1 MALHQFIEKP
11 LKTLLINNMN
21 KAFSHLRVSSEY
33 SITQGLLTINQ
44 LVECAKKYSVP
55 SLALTD
61 KSNMFAMVK
70 FFSKCEAEGIKPISG
85 SSLKVIFDED
95 DTSHELLFLAK
106 NNNGHKNLMKV
117 ISMAHNNFTY
127 QNPIINFKDL
137 QEFKNDVIAI
147 SGGKDSHL
155 FELIKRKKNNEAN
168 NRIDKFLK
176 FFKDNFFIEV
186 QKTNRSDEHE
196 YFSNILPLACSKGV
210 PLIATND
217 VLFSRP
223 DDYETHETKVC
234 INTGRT
240 LNDPNREKIFS
251 NEQYFKSPKEMQD
264 LFNGFD
270 ELIDNTNEI
279 AKKCNVSL
287 HAKEYFLPEYPVPKE
302 HNFDSYISELSHEKL
317 NQLIIDF
324 DIKKKEIYKQRLDYE
339 LNQIKKMGF
348 SSYFLIV
355 YDFIQ
360 WSKDND
366 VPVGPGRGS
375 GAGSLVAYSLG
386 ITTLDPIDHGLL
398 FERFLNPER
407 ISMPDFD
414 IDFCMEKRD
423 SVIEYVSKKYGA
435 EAVSQIATFGTMA
448 ARAVVRDVARAM
460 GKPYALGDRI
470 SKMIPFAP
478 GMTLDRAKEEQPV
491 FAQAT
496 KNDPEVREVVDLAYK
511 LEGIARNVGKHA
523 GGVVIAPG
531 SLSDF
536 CPIYNDR
543 QSSSIM
549 TQYDKDDVEKIG
561 LVKFD
566 FLGLRT
572 LTVIDK
578 ALKSINRS
586 LKKGEKKLNL
596 DNIPLNDPKVF
607 ELLSSGKT
615 MAVFQ
620 LESTGMRDL
629 IKKLKPTKFEEITA
643 LLALYRPGPLN
654 SGMHTTFVD
663 RKHGRSQVTYPHE
676 LLEPV
681 LSETYGVIV
690 YQEQVME
697 AARVL
702 AGYSMGQADI
712 LRRVM
717 GKKKVEE
724 MEEQREIFIKGCDKK
739 SIPAKTAEKIFEL
752 IEQFAEYGF
761 NKSHSAAYAVISYQT
776 AFLKTYYPEHFM
788 AAVLSTELGNTDK
801 IYSLIKECERMNIN
815 VLKPNILS
823 SNKMFLVND
832 AGDIEY
838 GLGAVKGVADSFI
851 KHVCEIR
858 KSKSFND
865 LWDFSKKVDIK
876 LGGKKSLEALSQSGA
891 FDSIAPSRSIAI
903 SCIEDMLKDGSK
915 NMSKQA
921 GMSGDLFSSLND
933 SFDPYEKYK
942 NIQDMNLSELLSL
955 EKKSLGYY
963 LSGHPV
969 NAIETK
975 VNSLRSIKIN
985 KLNYDTKKA
994 SLVVLINSVRQI
1006 KDKKGKPLTFINFDD
1021 GSGVMDGIVPSEVL
1035 EDCHEILKDGKIL
1048 VVKGA
1053 VEIDDYRSKEIGDA
1067 MFRMR
1072 VKEVKS
1078 LDEELL
1084 RKIQEV
1090 TLNLEKSDLFSLE
1103 ELSDKLEKLNKE
1115 LWKSS
1120 GCILNVKVITNDS
1133 EAIID
1138 LGDKFKFEPTLSNLS
1153 LLDEAFGKNALE
1165 I

>member
-1 MALHQFIEKP
+1 MKNI
-11 LKTLLINNMN
+11 
-21 KAFSHLRVSSEY
+21 FSHLRISSEF
-33 SITQGLLTINQ
+33 SISQGLLTINQ
-44 LVECAKKYSVP
+44 IVDCAQKNNIPSV
-55 SLALTD
+55 ALTD

-70 FFSKCEAEGIKPISG
+70 FFNKCEAAGIKPISG
-85 SSLKVIFDED
+85 SSIRVIFDGD
-95 DTSHELLFLAK
+95 DSSHDLLCLAK
-106 NNNGHKNLMKV
+106 NNDGHRNLMQV
-117 ISMAHNNFTY
+117 ISSAHNNYNY
-127 QNPIINFKDL
+127 QSPIINFDDLKTFKD
-137 QEFKNDVIAI
+137 DIVVI
-147 SGGKDSHL
+147 SGGKDSHIY
-155 FELIKRKKNNEAN
+155 ELSKQNKLEEIENK
-168 NRIDKFLK
+168 IDDFLMV
-176 FFKDNFFIEV
+176 FKDDFFIEV
-186 QKTNRSDEHE
+186 QKTNRPDEID
-196 YFSNILPLACSKGV
+196 YFSNILPLSSKKGV

-217 VLFSRP
+217 VLFAKK
-223 DDYETHETKVC
+223 DDYEIHETKVC
-234 INTGRT
+234 INTGKT
-240 LNDPNREKIFS
+240 LNDPNREKPFS
-251 NEQYFKSPKEMQD
+251 NEQYFKSSDEMQK

-270 ELIDNTNEI
+270 ELIDNTNEV

-287 HAKEYFLPEYPVPKE
+287 HTKGYFLPEYPVPKE
-302 HNFDSYISELSHEKL
+302 HDFDSFLVDLSTKRLSSLIDKFEKAKQTTYL
-317 NQLIIDF
+317 
-324 DIKKKEIYKQRLDYE
+324 QRLEYE

-423 SVIEYVSKKYGA
+423 SVIDYVSKKYGA
-435 EAVSQIATFGTMA
+435 DAVSQIATFGTMA

-491 FAQAT
+491 FAQAA
-496 KNDPEVREVVDLAYK
+496 KNDAEVREVVDLAYK

-543 QSSSIM
+543 QSSSVM

-578 ALKSINRS
+578 ALKSININ
-586 LKKGEKKLNL
+586 LKNKLDL
-596 DNIPLNDPKVF
+596 DNIPMDDQKVF
-607 ELLSSGKT
+607 DLLSSGKT

-663 RKHGRSQVTYPHE
+663 RKHGKSPVTYPHE

-697 AARVL
+697 SARVL
-702 AGYSMGQADI
+702 AGYSMGEADI

-717 GKKKVEE
+717 GKKKIEE
-724 MEEQREIFIKGCDKK
+724 MEEQREIFVKGCEKN
-739 SIPAKTAEKIFEL
+739 SIPEKKANKIFEL

-801 IYSLIKECERMNIN
+801 IHALIQECKRMGIK
-815 VLKPNILS
+815 VLKPNILT
-823 SNKMFLVND
+823 SNKMFLVNNNS
-832 AGDIEY
+832 DIEY
-838 GLGAVKGVADSFI
+838 GLGAIKGVADAFI
-851 KHVCEIR
+851 QHVCQVR
-858 KSKSFND
+858 KSNKFND

-891 FDSIAPSRSIAI
+891 FDSIAPSRSVAV
-903 SCIEDMLKDGSK
+903 SCIEDMLKDGS
-915 NMSKQA
+915 NNSSKQTA
-921 GMSGDLFSSLND
+921 MSGDLFSSLNE

-942 NIQDMNLSELLSL
+942 NITDIGLSELLSL

-969 NAIETK
+969 NAIEK
-975 VNSLRSIKIN
+975 KIN
-985 KLNYDTKKA
+985 KLRSKTISKLDHDTKKA
-994 SLVVLINSVRQI
+994 SIVCLVNSVRQI

-1021 GSGVMDGIVPSEVL
+1021 GTGVMDGVVPSEVL
-1035 EDCHEILKDGKIL
+1035 DNCHTILKEGQIL
-1048 VVKGA
+1048 IVKGV
-1053 VEIDDYRSKEIGDA
+1053 VEIDDYRSKELGDA

-1072 VKEVKS
+1072 VKEVHSLDAELSKKVKDVVINLEESELIS
-1078 LDEELL
+1078 LDE
-1084 RKIQEV
+1084 
-1090 TLNLEKSDLFSLE
+1090 F
-1103 ELSDKLEKLNKE
+1103 SDKLEKVKRE
-1115 LWKSS
+1115 FWTTS
-1120 GCILNVKVITNDS
+1120 GCNLFVKVITKDS

-1138 LGDKFKFEPTLSNLS
+1138 IGEKFRFEPTIENLNF
-1153 LLDEAFGKNALE
+1153 LDDIFGKNALE

>member
-1 MALHQFIEKP
+1 MKNI
-11 LKTLLINNMN
+11 
-21 KAFSHLRVSSEY
+21 FSHLRISSEF
-33 SITQGLLTINQ
+33 SISQGLLTINQ
-44 LVECAKKYSVP
+44 IVDCAQKNNIPSV
-55 SLALTD
+55 ALTD

-70 FFSKCEAEGIKPISG
+70 FFNKCEAAGIKPISG
-85 SSLKVIFDED
+85 SSIRVIFDGD
-95 DTSHELLFLAK
+95 DSSHDLLCLAK
-106 NNNGHKNLMKV
+106 NNDGHRNLMQA
-117 ISMAHNNFTY
+117 ISSAHNNYNY
-127 QNPIINFKDL
+127 QSPIINFDDLKNFKD
-137 QEFKNDVIAI
+137 DIVVI
-147 SGGKDSHL
+147 SGGKDSHIY
-155 FELIKRKKNNEAN
+155 ELSKQNKLVEIE
-168 NRIDKFLK
+168 NRIDDFLMV
-176 FFKDNFFIEV
+176 FKDDFFIEV
-186 QKTNRSDEHE
+186 QKTNRPDELD
-196 YFSNILPLACSKGV
+196 YFSNILPLSSKKGI

-217 VLFSRP
+217 VLFAKK
-223 DDYETHETKVC
+223 DDYEIHETKVC
-234 INTGRT
+234 INTGKT
-240 LNDPNREKIFS
+240 LNDPNREKPFS
-251 NEQYFKSPKEMQD
+251 DEQYFKSSDEMQK

-270 ELIDNTNEI
+270 ELIDNTNEV

-287 HAKEYFLPEYPVPKE
+287 HTKGYFLPEYPVPEE
-302 HNFDSYISELSHEKL
+302 HDFDSFLVDLSTKRLSRLIDKFEKSKQKNYL
-317 NQLIIDF
+317 
-324 DIKKKEIYKQRLDYE
+324 QRLEYE

-355 YDFIQ
+355 FDFIQ

-423 SVIEYVSKKYGA
+423 SVIDYVSKKYGA
-435 EAVSQIATFGTMA
+435 DAVSQIATFGTMA

-491 FAQAT
+491 FAQAA

-543 QSSSIM
+543 QSSSVM

-578 ALKSINRS
+578 ALKSININ
-586 LKKGEKKLNL
+586 LKDKLDL
-596 DNIPLNDPKVF
+596 DNIPMDDQKVF
-607 ELLSSGKT
+607 DLLSSGKT

-663 RKHGRSQVTYPHE
+663 RKHGKSPVTYPHD

-697 AARVL
+697 SARVL
-702 AGYSMGQADI
+702 AGYSMGEADI

-717 GKKKVEE
+717 GKKKIEE
-724 MEEQREIFIKGCDKK
+724 MEEQREIFVKGCKK
-739 SIPAKTAEKIFEL
+739 NSIPEKKANKIFEL

-776 AFLKTYYPEHFM
+776 AYLKTYYPEHFM

-801 IYSLIKECERMNIN
+801 IHALIQECKRMGIK
-815 VLKPNILS
+815 VLKPNILT
-823 SNKMFLVND
+823 SNKMFLVNNNS
-832 AGDIEY
+832 DIEY
-838 GLGAVKGVADSFI
+838 GLGAVKGVADAFI
-851 KHVCEIR
+851 QHVCQVR
-858 KSKSFND
+858 KTNKFND

-891 FDSIAPSRSIAI
+891 FDSIAPSRSIAV
-903 SCIEDMLKDGSK
+903 SCIEDMLKDGS
-915 NMSKQA
+915 NNSSKQA
-921 GMSGDLFSSLND
+921 AMSGDLFSSLNE

-942 NIQDMNLSELLSL
+942 NTLDIGLSELLSL

-969 NAIETK
+969 NAIEK
-975 VNSLRSIKIN
+975 KIN
-985 KLNYDTKKA
+985 KLRSKTISKLDHDTKKA
-994 SLVVLINSVRQI
+994 SIVCLINSVRQI

-1021 GSGVMDGIVPSEVL
+1021 GTGVMDGVVPSEVL
-1035 EDCHEILKDGKIL
+1035 ENCHSILKEGQI
-1048 VVKGA
+1048 VIVKGI
-1053 VEIDDYRSKEIGDA
+1053 VEIDDYRSKELGNA

-1072 VKEVKS
+1072 VKEVHSLDSELSKKINDVVVNLEESELMS
-1078 LDEELL
+1078 LDE
-1084 RKIQEV
+1084 
-1090 TLNLEKSDLFSLE
+1090 F
-1103 ELSDKLEKLNKE
+1103 SDKLEKVKRE
-1115 LWKSS
+1115 FWTTS
-1120 GCILNVKVITNDS
+1120 GCNLFVKVITNDS

-1138 LGDKFKFEPTLSNLS
+1138 VGEKFRFEPTIENLNF
-1153 LLDEAFGKNALE
+1153 LDNIFGKNALE

>member
-1 MALHQFIEKP
+1 MKNI
-11 LKTLLINNMN
+11 
-21 KAFSHLRVSSEY
+21 FSHLRISSEF
-33 SITQGLLTINQ
+33 SISQGLLTINQ
-44 LVECAKKYSVP
+44 IVDCAQKNNIPSV
-55 SLALTD
+55 ALTD

-70 FFSKCEAEGIKPISG
+70 FFNKCEAAGIKPISG
-85 SSLKVIFDED
+85 SSIRVIFDGD
-95 DTSHELLFLAK
+95 DSSHDLLCLAK
-106 NNNGHKNLMKV
+106 NNDGHRNLMKV
-117 ISMAHNNFTY
+117 ISSAHNNYNY
-127 QNPIINFKDL
+127 QSPIINFDDLKTFKD
-137 QEFKNDVIAI
+137 NIVVI
-147 SGGKDSHL
+147 SGGKDSHIY
-155 FELIKRKKNNEAN
+155 ELSKQNKLEEIENK
-168 NRIDKFLK
+168 IDDFLMV
-176 FFKDNFFIEV
+176 FKDDFFIEV
-186 QKTNRSDEHE
+186 QKTNRPDEID
-196 YFSNILPLACSKGV
+196 YFSNILPLSSKKGV

-217 VLFSRP
+217 VLFAKK
-223 DDYETHETKVC
+223 DDYEIHETKVC
-234 INTGRT
+234 INTGKT
-240 LNDPNREKIFS
+240 LNDPNREKPFS
-251 NEQYFKSPKEMQD
+251 DEQYFKSSDEMQK

-270 ELIDNTNEI
+270 ELIDNTNEV

-287 HAKEYFLPEYPVPKE
+287 HTKGYFLPEYPVPKE
-302 HNFDSYISELSHEKL
+302 HDFDSFLVDLSTKRLSSLIDKFEKAKQKTYL
-317 NQLIIDF
+317 
-324 DIKKKEIYKQRLDYE
+324 QRLEYE

-423 SVIEYVSKKYGA
+423 SVIDYVSKKYGA
-435 EAVSQIATFGTMA
+435 DAVSQIATFGTMA

-491 FAQAT
+491 FAQAA
-496 KNDPEVREVVDLAYK
+496 KNDAEVREVVDLAYK

-543 QSSSIM
+543 QSSSVM

-578 ALKSINRS
+578 ALKSININ
-586 LKKGEKKLNL
+586 LKNKLDL
-596 DNIPLNDPKVF
+596 DNIPMDDQKVF
-607 ELLSSGKT
+607 DLLSSGKT

-663 RKHGRSQVTYPHE
+663 RKHGKSPVTYPHE

-697 AARVL
+697 SARVL
-702 AGYSMGQADI
+702 AGYSMGEADI

-717 GKKKVEE
+717 GKKKIEE
-724 MEEQREIFIKGCDKK
+724 MEEQREIFVKGCEKN
-739 SIPAKTAEKIFEL
+739 SIPEKKANKIFEL

-801 IYSLIKECERMNIN
+801 IHALIQECKRMGIK
-815 VLKPNILS
+815 VLKPNILT
-823 SNKMFLVND
+823 SNKMFLVNNNS
-832 AGDIEY
+832 DIEY
-838 GLGAVKGVADSFI
+838 GLGAIKGVADAFI
-851 KHVCEIR
+851 QHVCQVR
-858 KSKSFND
+858 KSNKFND

-876 LGGKKSLEALSQSGA
+876 LGGKKSLEALSQSGS
-891 FDSIAPSRSIAI
+891 FDSIAPSRSVAV
-903 SCIEDMLKDGSK
+903 SCIEDMLKDGS
-915 NMSKQA
+915 NNSSKQTA
-921 GMSGDLFSSLND
+921 MSGDLFSSLNE

-942 NIQDMNLSELLSL
+942 NITDIGLSELLSL

-969 NAIETK
+969 NAIEK
-975 VNSLRSIKIN
+975 KIN
-985 KLNYDTKKA
+985 KLRSKTISKLDHDTKKA
-994 SLVVLINSVRQI
+994 SIVCLVNSVRQI

-1021 GSGVMDGIVPSEVL
+1021 GTGVMDGVVPSEVL
-1035 EDCHEILKDGKIL
+1035 DNCHTILKAGQIL
-1048 VVKGA
+1048 IVKGV
-1053 VEIDDYRSKEIGDA
+1053 VEIDDYRSKELGDA

-1072 VKEVKS
+1072 VKEVHSLDSELSKKVKDVVINLEESELIS
-1078 LDEELL
+1078 LDE
-1084 RKIQEV
+1084 
-1090 TLNLEKSDLFSLE
+1090 F
-1103 ELSDKLEKLNKE
+1103 SDKLEKVKRE
-1115 LWKSS
+1115 FWTTS
-1120 GCILNVKVITNDS
+1120 GCNLFVKVITKDS

-1138 LGDKFKFEPTLSNLS
+1138 IGEKFRFEPTIENLNF
-1153 LLDEAFGKNALE
+1153 LDDIFGKNALE

>member
-1 MALHQFIEKP
+1 MKNI
-11 LKTLLINNMN
+11 
-21 KAFSHLRVSSEY
+21 FSHLRISSEF
-33 SITQGLLTINQ
+33 SISQGLLTINQ
-44 LVECAKKYSVP
+44 IVDCAQKNNIPSV
-55 SLALTD
+55 ALTD

-70 FFSKCEAEGIKPISG
+70 FFNKCEAAGIKPISG
-85 SSLKVIFDED
+85 SSIRVIFDGD
-95 DTSHELLFLAK
+95 DSSHDLLCLAK
-106 NNNGHKNLMKV
+106 NNDGHRNLMQV
-117 ISMAHNNFTY
+117 ISSAHNNYNY
-127 QNPIINFKDL
+127 QSPIINFDDLKTFKD
-137 QEFKNDVIAI
+137 DIVVI
-147 SGGKDSHL
+147 SGGKDSHIY
-155 FELIKRKKNNEAN
+155 ELSKQNKLEEIENK
-168 NRIDKFLK
+168 IDDFLMV
-176 FFKDNFFIEV
+176 FKDDFFIEV
-186 QKTNRSDEHE
+186 QKTNRPDEID
-196 YFSNILPLACSKGV
+196 YFSNILPLSSKKGV

-217 VLFSRP
+217 VLFAKK
-223 DDYETHETKVC
+223 DDYEIHETKVC
-234 INTGRT
+234 INTGKT
-240 LNDPNREKIFS
+240 LNDPNREKPFS
-251 NEQYFKSPKEMQD
+251 DEQYFKSSDEMQK

-270 ELIDNTNEI
+270 ELIDNTNEV

-287 HAKEYFLPEYPVPKE
+287 HTKGYFLPEYPVPKE
-302 HNFDSYISELSHEKL
+302 HDFDSFLVDLSTKRLSSLIDKFEKAK
-317 NQLIIDF
+317 Q
-324 DIKKKEIYKQRLDYE
+324 KIYLQRLEYE

-423 SVIEYVSKKYGA
+423 SVIDYVSKKYGA
-435 EAVSQIATFGTMA
+435 DAVSQIATFGTMA

-491 FAQAT
+491 FAQAA
-496 KNDPEVREVVDLAYK
+496 KNDAEVREVVDLAHK

-543 QSSSIM
+543 QSSSVM
-549 TQYDKDDVEKIG
+549 TRYDKDDVEKIG

-578 ALKSINRS
+578 ALKSININ
-586 LKKGEKKLNL
+586 LKDKLDL
-596 DNIPLNDPKVF
+596 DNIPMDDQKVF
-607 ELLSSGKT
+607 DLLSSGKT
-615 MAVFQ
+615 MAIFQ

-663 RKHGRSQVTYPHE
+663 RKHGKSPVTYPHE

-697 AARVL
+697 SARVL
-702 AGYSMGQADI
+702 AGYSMGEADI

-717 GKKKVEE
+717 GKKKIEE
-724 MEEQREIFIKGCDKK
+724 MEEQREIFVKGCEKN
-739 SIPAKTAEKIFEL
+739 SIPEKKANKIFEL

-801 IYSLIKECERMNIN
+801 IHALIQECKRMGIK
-815 VLKPNILS
+815 VLKPNILT
-823 SNKMFLVND
+823 SNKMFLVNNNS
-832 AGDIEY
+832 DIEY
-838 GLGAVKGVADSFI
+838 GLGAIKGVADAFI
-851 KHVCEIR
+851 QHVCQVR
-858 KSKSFND
+858 KSNEFND

-891 FDSIAPSRSIAI
+891 FDSIAPSRSVAV
-903 SCIEDMLKDGSK
+903 SCIEDMLKDGS
-915 NMSKQA
+915 NNSSKQTA
-921 GMSGDLFSSLND
+921 MSGDLFSSLNE

-942 NIQDMNLSELLSL
+942 NITDIGLSELLSL

-969 NAIETK
+969 NAIEK
-975 VNSLRSIKIN
+975 KIN
-985 KLNYDTKKA
+985 KLRSKTISKLDHDTKKA
-994 SLVVLINSVRQI
+994 SIVCLVNSVRQI

-1021 GSGVMDGIVPSEVL
+1021 GTGVMDGVVPSEVL
-1035 EDCHEILKDGKIL
+1035 DNCHTILKEGQIL
-1048 VVKGA
+1048 IVRGV
-1053 VEIDDYRSKEIGDA
+1053 VEIDDYRSKELGDA

-1072 VKEVKS
+1072 VKEVHSLDAELSKKVKDVVINLEESELIS
-1078 LDEELL
+1078 LDE
-1084 RKIQEV
+1084 
-1090 TLNLEKSDLFSLE
+1090 F
-1103 ELSDKLEKLNKE
+1103 SDKLEKVKRE
-1115 LWKSS
+1115 FWTTS
-1120 GCILNVKVITNDS
+1120 GCNLFVKVITKDS

-1138 LGDKFKFEPTLSNLS
+1138 VGEKFRFEPTIENLNF
-1153 LLDEAFGKNALE
+1153 LDDIFGKNALE

>member
-1 MALHQFIEKP
+1 MKNI
-11 LKTLLINNMN
+11 
-21 KAFSHLRVSSEY
+21 FSHLRISSEF
-33 SITQGLLTINQ
+33 SISQGLLTINQ
-44 LVECAKKYSVP
+44 IVDCAQKNNIPSV
-55 SLALTD
+55 ALTD

-70 FFSKCEAEGIKPISG
+70 FFNKCEAAGIKPISG
-85 SSLKVIFDED
+85 SSIRVIFDGD
-95 DTSHELLFLAK
+95 DSSHDLLCLAK
-106 NNNGHKNLMKV
+106 NNDGHRNLMQV
-117 ISMAHNNFTY
+117 ISSAHNNYNY
-127 QNPIINFKDL
+127 QSPIINFDDLKTFKD
-137 QEFKNDVIAI
+137 DIVVI
-147 SGGKDSHL
+147 SGGKDSHIY
-155 FELIKRKKNNEAN
+155 ELSKQNKLEEIENK
-168 NRIDKFLK
+168 IDDFLMV
-176 FFKDNFFIEV
+176 FKDDFFIEV
-186 QKTNRSDEHE
+186 QKTNRPDEID
-196 YFSNILPLACSKGV
+196 YFSNILPLSSKKGV

-217 VLFSRP
+217 VLFAKK
-223 DDYETHETKVC
+223 DDYEIHETKVC
-234 INTGRT
+234 INTGKT
-240 LNDPNREKIFS
+240 LNDPNREKPFS
-251 NEQYFKSPKEMQD
+251 DEQYFKSSDEMQK

-270 ELIDNTNEI
+270 ELIDNTNEV

-287 HAKEYFLPEYPVPKE
+287 HTKGYFLPEYPVPKE
-302 HNFDSYISELSHEKL
+302 HDFDSFLVDLSTKRLSSLIDKFEKAK
-317 NQLIIDF
+317 Q
-324 DIKKKEIYKQRLDYE
+324 KIYLQRLEYE

-423 SVIEYVSKKYGA
+423 SVIDYVSKKYGA
-435 EAVSQIATFGTMA
+435 DAVSQIATFGTMA

-491 FAQAT
+491 FAQAA
-496 KNDPEVREVVDLAYK
+496 KNDAEVREVVDLAYK

-543 QSSSIM
+543 QSSSVM

-578 ALKSINRS
+578 ALKSININ
-586 LKKGEKKLNL
+586 LKDKLDL
-596 DNIPLNDPKVF
+596 DNIPMDDQKVF
-607 ELLSSGKT
+607 DLLSSGKT

-663 RKHGRSQVTYPHE
+663 RKHGKSPVTYPHE

-697 AARVL
+697 SARVL
-702 AGYSMGQADI
+702 AGYSMGEADI

-717 GKKKVEE
+717 GKKKIEE
-724 MEEQREIFIKGCDKK
+724 MEEQREIFIKGCEKK
-739 SIPAKTAEKIFEL
+739 SIPEKKANKIFEL

-801 IYSLIKECERMNIN
+801 IHALIQECKRMGIK
-815 VLKPNILS
+815 VLKPNILT
-823 SNKMFLVND
+823 SNKMFLVNNNS
-832 AGDIEY
+832 DIEY
-838 GLGAVKGVADSFI
+838 GLGAIKGVADAFI
-851 KHVCEIR
+851 QHVCQVR
-858 KSKSFND
+858 KSNKFND

-891 FDSIAPSRSIAI
+891 FDSIAPSRSVAV
-903 SCIEDMLKDGSK
+903 SCIEDMLKDGS
-915 NMSKQA
+915 NNSSKQTA
-921 GMSGDLFSSLND
+921 MSGDLFSSLNE

-942 NIQDMNLSELLSL
+942 NITDIGLSELLSL

-969 NAIETK
+969 NAIEK
-975 VNSLRSIKIN
+975 KIN
-985 KLNYDTKKA
+985 KLRSKTISKLDHDTKKA
-994 SLVVLINSVRQI
+994 SIVCLVNSVRQI

-1021 GSGVMDGIVPSEVL
+1021 GTGVMDGVVPSEVL
-1035 EDCHEILKDGKIL
+1035 DNCHTILKEGQIL
-1048 VVKGA
+1048 IVKGV
-1053 VEIDDYRSKEIGDA
+1053 VEIDDYRSKELGDA

-1072 VKEVKS
+1072 VKEVHSLDAELSKKVKDVVINLEESELIS
-1078 LDEELL
+1078 LDE
-1084 RKIQEV
+1084 
-1090 TLNLEKSDLFSLE
+1090 F
-1103 ELSDKLEKLNKE
+1103 SDKLEKVKRE
-1115 LWKSS
+1115 FWTTS
-1120 GCILNVKVITNDS
+1120 GCNLFVKVITKDS

-1138 LGDKFKFEPTLSNLS
+1138 IGEKFRFEPTIENLNF
-1153 LLDEAFGKNALE
+1153 LDDIFGKNALE

>member
-1 MALHQFIEKP
+1 MKNI
-11 LKTLLINNMN
+11 
-21 KAFSHLRVSSEY
+21 FSHLRISSEF
-33 SITQGLLTINQ
+33 SISQGLLTINQ
-44 LVECAKKYSVP
+44 IVDCAQKNNIPSV
-55 SLALTD
+55 ALTD

-70 FFSKCEAEGIKPISG
+70 FFNKCEAAGIKPISG
-85 SSLKVIFDED
+85 SSIRVIFDGD
-95 DTSHELLFLAK
+95 DSSHDLLCLAK
-106 NNNGHKNLMKV
+106 NNDGHRNLMQV
-117 ISMAHNNFTY
+117 ISSAHNNYNY
-127 QNPIINFKDL
+127 QSPIINFDDLKTFKD
-137 QEFKNDVIAI
+137 DIVVI
-147 SGGKDSHL
+147 SGGKDSHIY
-155 FELIKRKKNNEAN
+155 ELSKQNKLEEIENK
-168 NRIDKFLK
+168 IDDFLMV
-176 FFKDNFFIEV
+176 FKDDFFIEV
-186 QKTNRSDEHE
+186 QKTNRPDEID
-196 YFSNILPLACSKGV
+196 YFSNILPLSSKKGV

-217 VLFSRP
+217 VLFAKK
-223 DDYETHETKVC
+223 DDYEIHETKVC
-234 INTGRT
+234 INTGKT
-240 LNDPNREKIFS
+240 LNDPNREKPFS
-251 NEQYFKSPKEMQD
+251 DEQYFKSSDEMQK

-270 ELIDNTNEI
+270 ELIDNTNEV

-287 HAKEYFLPEYPVPKE
+287 HTKGYFLPEYPVPKE
-302 HNFDSYISELSHEKL
+302 HDFDSFLVDLSTKRLSSLIDKFEKAK
-317 NQLIIDF
+317 Q
-324 DIKKKEIYKQRLDYE
+324 KIYLQRLEYE

-423 SVIEYVSKKYGA
+423 SVIDYVSKKYGA
-435 EAVSQIATFGTMA
+435 DAVSQIATFGTMA

-491 FAQAT
+491 FAQAA
-496 KNDPEVREVVDLAYK
+496 KNDAEVREVVDLAYK

-543 QSSSIM
+543 QSSSVM

-578 ALKSINRS
+578 ALKSININ
-586 LKKGEKKLNL
+586 LKNKLDL
-596 DNIPLNDPKVF
+596 DNIPMDDQKVF
-607 ELLSSGKT
+607 DLLSSGKT

-663 RKHGRSQVTYPHE
+663 RKHGKSPVTYPHE

-697 AARVL
+697 SARVL
-702 AGYSMGQADI
+702 AGYSMGEADI

-717 GKKKVEE
+717 GKKKIEE
-724 MEEQREIFIKGCDKK
+724 MEEQREIFVKGCEKK
-739 SIPAKTAEKIFEL
+739 SIPEKKANKIFEL

-801 IYSLIKECERMNIN
+801 IHALIQECKRMGIK
-815 VLKPNILS
+815 VLKPNILT
-823 SNKMFLVND
+823 SNKMFLVNNNS
-832 AGDIEY
+832 DIEY
-838 GLGAVKGVADSFI
+838 GLGAIKGVADAFI
-851 KHVCEIR
+851 QHVCQVR
-858 KSKSFND
+858 KSNKFND

-891 FDSIAPSRSIAI
+891 FDSIAPSRSVAV
-903 SCIEDMLKDGSK
+903 SCIEDMLKDGS
-915 NMSKQA
+915 NNSSKQTA
-921 GMSGDLFSSLND
+921 MSGDLFSSLNE

-942 NIQDMNLSELLSL
+942 NITDIGLSELLSL

-969 NAIETK
+969 NAIEK
-975 VNSLRSIKIN
+975 KIN
-985 KLNYDTKKA
+985 KLRSKTISKLDHDTKKA
-994 SLVVLINSVRQI
+994 SIVCLVNSVRQI

-1021 GSGVMDGIVPSEVL
+1021 GTGVMDGVVPSEVL
-1035 EDCHEILKDGKIL
+1035 DNCHTILKEGQIL
-1048 VVKGA
+1048 IVKGV
-1053 VEIDDYRSKEIGDA
+1053 VEIDDYRSKELGDA

-1072 VKEVKS
+1072 VKEVHSLDAELSKKVKDVVINLEESELIS
-1078 LDEELL
+1078 LDE
-1084 RKIQEV
+1084 
-1090 TLNLEKSDLFSLE
+1090 F
-1103 ELSDKLEKLNKE
+1103 SDKLEKVKRE
-1115 LWKSS
+1115 FWTTS
-1120 GCILNVKVITNDS
+1120 GCNLFVKVITKDS

-1138 LGDKFKFEPTLSNLS
+1138 VGEKFRFEPTIENLNF
-1153 LLDEAFGKNALE
+1153 LDDIFGKNALE

>member
-1 MALHQFIEKP
+1 MQ
-11 LKTLLINNMN
+11 
-21 KAFSHLRVSSEY
+21 
-33 SITQGLLTINQ
+33 
-44 LVECAKKYSVP
+44 
-55 SLALTD
+55 
-61 KSNMFAMVK
+61 
-70 FFSKCEAEGIKPISG
+70 
-85 SSLKVIFDED
+85 
-95 DTSHELLFLAK
+95 
-106 NNNGHKNLMKV
+106 V
-117 ISMAHNNFTY
+117 ISSAHNNYNY
-127 QNPIINFKDL
+127 QSPIINFDDLKTFKD
-137 QEFKNDVIAI
+137 DIVVI
-147 SGGKDSHL
+147 SGGKDSHIY
-155 FELIKRKKNNEAN
+155 ELSKQNKLEEIENK
-168 NRIDKFLK
+168 IDDFLMV
-176 FFKDNFFIEV
+176 FKDDFFIEV
-186 QKTNRSDEHE
+186 QKTNRPDEID
-196 YFSNILPLACSKGV
+196 YFSNILPLSSKKGV

-217 VLFSRP
+217 VLFAKK
-223 DDYETHETKVC
+223 DDYEIHETKVC
-234 INTGRT
+234 INTGKT
-240 LNDPNREKIFS
+240 LNDPNREKPFS
-251 NEQYFKSPKEMQD
+251 DEQYFKSSDEMQK

-270 ELIDNTNEI
+270 ELIDNTNEV

-287 HAKEYFLPEYPVPKE
+287 HTKGYFLPEYPVPKE
-302 HNFDSYISELSHEKL
+302 HDFDSFLVDLSTKRLSSLIDKFEKAKQTTYL
-317 NQLIIDF
+317 
-324 DIKKKEIYKQRLDYE
+324 QRLEYE

-423 SVIEYVSKKYGA
+423 SVIDYVSKKYGA
-435 EAVSQIATFGTMA
+435 DAVSQIATFGTMA

-491 FAQAT
+491 FAQAA
-496 KNDPEVREVVDLAYK
+496 KNDAEVREVVDLAYK

-543 QSSSIM
+543 QSSSVM

-578 ALKSINRS
+578 ALKSININ
-586 LKKGEKKLNL
+586 LKNKLDL
-596 DNIPLNDPKVF
+596 DNIPMDDQKVF
-607 ELLSSGKT
+607 DLLSSGKT

-663 RKHGRSQVTYPHE
+663 RKHGKSPVTYPHE

-697 AARVL
+697 SARVL
-702 AGYSMGQADI
+702 AGYSMGEADI

-717 GKKKVEE
+717 GKKKIEE
-724 MEEQREIFIKGCDKK
+724 MEEQREIFVKGCEKN
-739 SIPAKTAEKIFEL
+739 SIPEKKANKIFEL

-801 IYSLIKECERMNIN
+801 IHALIQECKRMGIK
-815 VLKPNILS
+815 VLRPNIIT
-823 SNKMFLVND
+823 SNKMFLVNNNS
-832 AGDIEY
+832 DIEY
-838 GLGAVKGVADSFI
+838 GLGAIKGVADAFI
-851 KHVCEIR
+851 QHVCQVR
-858 KSKSFND
+858 KSNKFND

-891 FDSIAPSRSIAI
+891 FDSIAPSRSVAV
-903 SCIEDMLKDGSK
+903 SCIEDMLKDGS
-915 NMSKQA
+915 NNSSKQTA
-921 GMSGDLFSSLND
+921 MSGDLFSSLNE

-942 NIQDMNLSELLSL
+942 NITDIGLSELLSL

-969 NAIETK
+969 NAIEK
-975 VNSLRSIKIN
+975 KIN
-985 KLNYDTKKA
+985 KLRSKTISKLDHDTKKA
-994 SLVVLINSVRQI
+994 SIVCLVNSVRQI

-1021 GSGVMDGIVPSEVL
+1021 GTGVMDGVVPSEVL
-1035 EDCHEILKDGKIL
+1035 DNCHTILKEGQIL
-1048 VVKGA
+1048 IVKGV
-1053 VEIDDYRSKEIGDA
+1053 VEIDDYRSKELGDA

-1072 VKEVKS
+1072 VKEVHSLDAELSKKVKDVVINLEESELIS
-1078 LDEELL
+1078 LDE
-1084 RKIQEV
+1084 
-1090 TLNLEKSDLFSLE
+1090 F
-1103 ELSDKLEKLNKE
+1103 SDKLEKVKRE
-1115 LWKSS
+1115 FWTTS
-1120 GCILNVKVITNDS
+1120 GCNLFVKVITKDS
-1133 EAIID
+1133 EAII
-1138 LGDKFKFEPTLSNLS
+1138 GIGEKFRFEPTIENLNF
-1153 LLDEAFGKNALE
+1153 LDDIFGKNALE

>member
-1 MALHQFIEKP
+1 MKSI
-11 LKTLLINNMN
+11 
-21 KAFSHLRVSSEY
+21 FSHLRISSEF
-33 SITQGLLTINQ
+33 SISQGLLTINQ
-44 LVECAKKYSVP
+44 IVDCAQKNNIPSV
-55 SLALTD
+55 ALTD

-70 FFSKCEAEGIKPISG
+70 FFNKCEASGIKPISG
-85 SSLKVIFDED
+85 SSIRVIFDGD
-95 DTSHELLFLAK
+95 DSSHDLLCLAK
-106 NNNGHKNLMKV
+106 NNVGHKNLMQA
-117 ISMAHNNFTY
+117 ISSAHNNYNY
-127 QNPIINFKDL
+127 QSPIINFNDLKNFKDDIL
-137 QEFKNDVIAI
+137 VI
-147 SGGKDSHL
+147 SGGKDSHIY
-155 FELIKRKKNNEAN
+155 ELSKQNKLDEIE
-168 NRIDKFLK
+168 NRVDDFLMV
-176 FFKDNFFIEV
+176 FKDDFFIEV
-186 QKTNRSDEHE
+186 QKTNRPDELD
-196 YFSNILPLACSKGV
+196 YFSNILPLSSKKGI

-217 VLFSRP
+217 VLFAKK
-223 DDYETHETKVC
+223 DDYEIHETKVC
-234 INTGRT
+234 INTGKT
-240 LNDPNREKIFS
+240 LNDPNREKPFS
-251 NEQYFKSPKEMQD
+251 DEQYFKSAEEMQK

-270 ELIDNTNEI
+270 ELINNTNEV

-287 HAKEYFLPEYPVPKE
+287 HTKGYFLPEYPVPKD
-302 HNFDSYISELSHEKL
+302 HNFDSFLVDLSNKRLSSLIGKFEKTK
-317 NQLIIDF
+317 Q
-324 DIKKKEIYKQRLDYE
+324 KIYLQRLEYE

-423 SVIEYVSKKYGA
+423 SVIDYVSKKYGA
-435 EAVSQIATFGTMA
+435 DAVSQIATFGTMA

-491 FAQAT
+491 FAQAA

-543 QSSSIM
+543 QSSSVM

-578 ALKSINRS
+578 ALKSININ
-586 LKKGEKKLNL
+586 LKDKLDL
-596 DNIPLNDPKVF
+596 DNIPMDDQKVF
-607 ELLSSGKT
+607 DLLSSGKT

-663 RKHGRSQVTYPHE
+663 RKHGKSPVTYPHD

-697 AARVL
+697 SARVL
-702 AGYSMGQADI
+702 AGYSMGEADI

-717 GKKKVEE
+717 GKKKIEE
-724 MEEQREIFIKGCDKK
+724 MEEQREIFVKGCEKNSISEKK
-739 SIPAKTAEKIFEL
+739 ANKIFEL

-776 AFLKTYYPEHFM
+776 AYLKTYYPEHFM

-801 IYSLIKECERMNIN
+801 IHALIQECKRMGIK
-815 VLKPNILS
+815 VLKPNILT
-823 SNKMFLVND
+823 SNKMFLVNNNS
-832 AGDIEY
+832 DIEY
-838 GLGAVKGVADSFI
+838 GLGAVKGVADAFI
-851 KHVCEIR
+851 QHVCQVR
-858 KSKSFND
+858 KKNKFND

-891 FDSIAPSRSIAI
+891 FDSIAPSRSIAV
-903 SCIEDMLKDGSK
+903 SCIEDMLKDGS
-915 NMSKQA
+915 NNSSKQTD
-921 GMSGDLFSSLND
+921 MSGDLFSSLSE
-933 SFDPYEKYK
+933 SFNPYEKYK
-942 NIQDMNLSELLSL
+942 NITDIGLSKLLSL

-969 NAIETK
+969 NAIEK
-975 VNSLRSIKIN
+975 KIN
-985 KLNYDTKKA
+985 KLRSKTISKLNHDTKKA
-994 SLVVLINSVRQI
+994 SIVCLVNSVRQI

-1021 GSGVMDGIVPSEVL
+1021 GTGVMDGVISSEVL
-1035 EDCHEILKDGKIL
+1035 DNCHTILKEGQIL
-1048 VVKGA
+1048 IVKGV
-1053 VEIDDYRSKEIGDA
+1053 VEIDDYRSKELGDA

-1072 VKEVKS
+1072 VKEVHSLDSELSKKVKDVVINLEESQLIS
-1078 LDEELL
+1078 LDE
-1084 RKIQEV
+1084 
-1090 TLNLEKSDLFSLE
+1090 F
-1103 ELSDKLEKLNKE
+1103 SDKLEKVKRE
-1115 LWKSS
+1115 FWKTS
-1120 GCILNVKVITNDS
+1120 GCNLLVKVITNDS

-1138 LGDKFKFEPTLSNLS
+1138 IGEKFRFEPTIENLNF
-1153 LLDEAFGKNALE
+1153 LDDIFGKNALE

>member
-1 MALHQFIEKP
+1 MKNI
-11 LKTLLINNMN
+11 
-21 KAFSHLRVSSEY
+21 FSHLRISSEF
-33 SITQGLLTINQ
+33 SISQGLLTINQ
-44 LVECAKKYSVP
+44 IVDCAQKNNIPSV
-55 SLALTD
+55 ALTD

-70 FFSKCEAEGIKPISG
+70 FFNKCEAAGIKPISG
-85 SSLKVIFDED
+85 SSIRVIFDGD
-95 DTSHELLFLAK
+95 DSSHDLLCLAK
-106 NNNGHKNLMKV
+106 NNDGHRNLMQV
-117 ISMAHNNFTY
+117 ISSAHNNYNY
-127 QNPIINFKDL
+127 QSPIINFDDLKTFKD
-137 QEFKNDVIAI
+137 DIVVI
-147 SGGKDSHL
+147 SGGKDSHIY
-155 FELIKRKKNNEAN
+155 ELSKQNKLEEIENK
-168 NRIDKFLK
+168 IDDFLMV
-176 FFKDNFFIEV
+176 FKDDFFIEV
-186 QKTNRSDEHE
+186 QKTNRPDEID
-196 YFSNILPLACSKGV
+196 YFSNILPLSSKKGV

-217 VLFSRP
+217 VLFAKK
-223 DDYETHETKVC
+223 DDYEIHETKVC
-234 INTGRT
+234 INTGKT
-240 LNDPNREKIFS
+240 LNDPNREKPFS
-251 NEQYFKSPKEMQD
+251 DEQYFKSSDEMQK

-270 ELIDNTNEI
+270 ELIDNTNEV

-287 HAKEYFLPEYPVPKE
+287 HTKGYFLPEYPVPKE
-302 HNFDSYISELSHEKL
+302 HDFDSFLVDLSTKRLSSLIDKFEKAK
-317 NQLIIDF
+317 Q
-324 DIKKKEIYKQRLDYE
+324 KIYLQRLEYE

-407 ISMPDFD
+407 RSMPDFD

-423 SVIEYVSKKYGA
+423 SVIDYVSNKYGA
-435 EAVSQIATFGTMA
+435 DAVSQIATFGTMA

-491 FAQAT
+491 FAQAA
-496 KNDPEVREVVDLAYK
+496 KNDAEVREVVDLAYK

-543 QSSSIM
+543 QSSSVM

-578 ALKSINRS
+578 ALKSININ
-586 LKKGEKKLNL
+586 LKNKLDL
-596 DNIPLNDPKVF
+596 DNIPMDDQKVF
-607 ELLSSGKT
+607 DLLSSGKT

-663 RKHGRSQVTYPHE
+663 RKHGKSPVTYPHE

-697 AARVL
+697 SARVL
-702 AGYSMGQADI
+702 AGYSMGEADI

-717 GKKKVEE
+717 GKKKIEE
-724 MEEQREIFIKGCDKK
+724 MEEQREIFVKGCEKN
-739 SIPAKTAEKIFEL
+739 SIPEKKANKIFEL

-801 IYSLIKECERMNIN
+801 IHALIQECKRMGIK
-815 VLKPNILS
+815 VLKPNILT
-823 SNKMFLVND
+823 SNKMFLVNNNS
-832 AGDIEY
+832 DIEY
-838 GLGAVKGVADSFI
+838 GLGAIKGVADAFI
-851 KHVCEIR
+851 QHVCQVR
-858 KSKSFND
+858 KSNKFND

-891 FDSIAPSRSIAI
+891 FDSIAPSRSVAV
-903 SCIEDMLKDGSK
+903 SCIEDMLKDGS
-915 NMSKQA
+915 NNSSKQTA
-921 GMSGDLFSSLND
+921 MSGDLFSSLNE

-942 NIQDMNLSELLSL
+942 NITDIGLSELLSL

-969 NAIETK
+969 NAIEK
-975 VNSLRSIKIN
+975 KIN
-985 KLNYDTKKA
+985 KLRSKTISKLDHDTKKA
-994 SLVVLINSVRQI
+994 SIVCLVNSVRQI

-1021 GSGVMDGIVPSEVL
+1021 GTGVMDGVVPSEVL
-1035 EDCHEILKDGKIL
+1035 DNCHTILKEGQIL
-1048 VVKGA
+1048 IVKGV
-1053 VEIDDYRSKEIGDA
+1053 VEIDDYRSKELGDA

-1072 VKEVKS
+1072 VKEVHSLDAELSKKVKDVVINLEESELIS
-1078 LDEELL
+1078 LDE
-1084 RKIQEV
+1084 
-1090 TLNLEKSDLFSLE
+1090 F
-1103 ELSDKLEKLNKE
+1103 SDKLEKVKRE
-1115 LWKSS
+1115 FWTTS
-1120 GCILNVKVITNDS
+1120 GCNLFVKVITKNS

-1138 LGDKFKFEPTLSNLS
+1138 VGEKFRFEPTIENLNF
-1153 LLDEAFGKNALE
+1153 LDNIFGKNALE

>member
-1 MALHQFIEKP
+1 MKNI
-11 LKTLLINNMN
+11 
-21 KAFSHLRVSSEY
+21 FSHLRISSEF
-33 SITQGLLTINQ
+33 SISQGLLTINQ
-44 LVECAKKYSVP
+44 IVDCAQKNNIPSV
-55 SLALTD
+55 ALTD

-70 FFSKCEAEGIKPISG
+70 FFNKCEAAGIKPISG
-85 SSLKVIFDED
+85 SSIRVIFDGD
-95 DTSHELLFLAK
+95 DSSHDLLCLAK
-106 NNNGHKNLMKV
+106 NNDGHRNLMQA
-117 ISMAHNNFTY
+117 ISSAHNNYNY
-127 QNPIINFKDL
+127 QSPIINFDDLKNFKD
-137 QEFKNDVIAI
+137 DIVVI
-147 SGGKDSHL
+147 SGGKDSHIY
-155 FELIKRKKNNEAN
+155 ELSKQNKLVEIE
-168 NRIDKFLK
+168 NRIDDFLMV
-176 FFKDNFFIEV
+176 FKDDFFIEV
-186 QKTNRSDEHE
+186 QKTNRPDELD
-196 YFSNILPLACSKGV
+196 YFSNILPLSSKKGI

-217 VLFSRP
+217 VLFAKK
-223 DDYETHETKVC
+223 DDYEIHETKVC
-234 INTGRT
+234 INTGKT
-240 LNDPNREKIFS
+240 LNDPNREKPFS
-251 NEQYFKSPKEMQD
+251 DEQYFKSSDEMQK

-270 ELIDNTNEI
+270 ELIDNTNEV

-287 HAKEYFLPEYPVPKE
+287 HTKGYFLPEYPVPKE
-302 HNFDSYISELSHEKL
+302 HDFDSFLVDLSTKRLSRLIDKFEKSK
-317 NQLIIDF
+317 Q
-324 DIKKKEIYKQRLDYE
+324 KKYLQRLEYE

-355 YDFIQ
+355 FDFIQ

-423 SVIEYVSKKYGA
+423 SVIDYVSKKYGA
-435 EAVSQIATFGTMA
+435 DAVSQIATFGTMA

-491 FAQAT
+491 FAQAA

-543 QSSSIM
+543 QSSSVM

-578 ALKSINRS
+578 ALKSININ
-586 LKKGEKKLNL
+586 LKDKLDL
-596 DNIPLNDPKVF
+596 DNIPMDDQKVF
-607 ELLSSGKT
+607 DLLSSGKT

-663 RKHGRSQVTYPHE
+663 RKHGKSPVTYPHD

-697 AARVL
+697 SARVL
-702 AGYSMGQADI
+702 AGYSMGEADI

-717 GKKKVEE
+717 GKKKIEE
-724 MEEQREIFIKGCDKK
+724 MEEQREIFVKGCKK
-739 SIPAKTAEKIFEL
+739 NSIPEKKANKIFEL

-776 AFLKTYYPEHFM
+776 AYLKTYYPEHFM

-801 IYSLIKECERMNIN
+801 IHALIQECKRMGIK
-815 VLKPNILS
+815 VLKPNILT
-823 SNKMFLVND
+823 SNKMFLVNNNS
-832 AGDIEY
+832 DIEY
-838 GLGAVKGVADSFI
+838 GLGAVKGVADAFI
-851 KHVCEIR
+851 QHVCQVR
-858 KSKSFND
+858 KTNKFND

-891 FDSIAPSRSIAI
+891 FDSIAPSRSIAV
-903 SCIEDMLKDGSK
+903 SCIEDMLKDGS
-915 NMSKQA
+915 NNSSKQA
-921 GMSGDLFSSLND
+921 AMSGDLFSSLNE

-942 NIQDMNLSELLSL
+942 NTLDIGLSELLSL

-969 NAIETK
+969 NAIEK
-975 VNSLRSIKIN
+975 KIN
-985 KLNYDTKKA
+985 KLRSKTISKLDHDTKKA
-994 SLVVLINSVRQI
+994 SIVCLINSVRQI

-1021 GSGVMDGIVPSEVL
+1021 GTGVMDGVVPSEVL
-1035 EDCHEILKDGKIL
+1035 ENCHSILKEGQI
-1048 VVKGA
+1048 VIVKGI
-1053 VEIDDYRSKEIGDA
+1053 VEIDDYRSKELGNA

-1072 VKEVKS
+1072 VKEVHSLDSELSKKINDVVVNLEESELMS
-1078 LDEELL
+1078 LDE
-1084 RKIQEV
+1084 
-1090 TLNLEKSDLFSLE
+1090 F
-1103 ELSDKLEKLNKE
+1103 SDKLEKVKRE
-1115 LWKSS
+1115 FWTTS
-1120 GCILNVKVITNDS
+1120 GCNLFVKVITNDS

-1138 LGDKFKFEPTLSNLS
+1138 IGEKFRFEPTIENLNF
-1153 LLDEAFGKNALE
+1153 LDDIFGKNALE

>member
-1 MALHQFIEKP
+1 MKNI
-11 LKTLLINNMN
+11 
-21 KAFSHLRVSSEY
+21 FSHLRISSEF
-33 SITQGLLTINQ
+33 SISQGLLTINQ
-44 LVECAKKYSVP
+44 IVDCAQKNNIPSV
-55 SLALTD
+55 ALTD

-70 FFSKCEAEGIKPISG
+70 FFNKCEAAGIKPISG
-85 SSLKVIFDED
+85 SSIRVIFDGD
-95 DTSHELLFLAK
+95 DSSHDLLCLAK
-106 NNNGHKNLMKV
+106 NNDGHRNLMQA
-117 ISMAHNNFTY
+117 ISSAHNNYNY
-127 QNPIINFKDL
+127 QSPIINFDDLKNFKD
-137 QEFKNDVIAI
+137 DIVVI
-147 SGGKDSHL
+147 SGGKDSHIY
-155 FELIKRKKNNEAN
+155 ELSKQNKLVEIE
-168 NRIDKFLK
+168 NRIDDFLMV
-176 FFKDNFFIEV
+176 FKDDFFIEV
-186 QKTNRSDEHE
+186 QKTNRPDELD
-196 YFSNILPLACSKGV
+196 YFSNILPLSSKKGI

-217 VLFSRP
+217 VLFAKK
-223 DDYETHETKVC
+223 DDYEIHETKVC
-234 INTGRT
+234 INTGKT
-240 LNDPNREKIFS
+240 LNDPNREKPFS
-251 NEQYFKSPKEMQD
+251 DEQYFKSSDEMQK

-270 ELIDNTNEI
+270 ELIDNTNEV

-287 HAKEYFLPEYPVPKE
+287 HTKGYFLPEYPVPEE
-302 HNFDSYISELSHEKL
+302 HDFDSFLVDLSTKRLSRLIDKFEKSK
-317 NQLIIDF
+317 Q
-324 DIKKKEIYKQRLDYE
+324 KKYLQRLEYE

-355 YDFIQ
+355 FDFIQ

-423 SVIEYVSKKYGA
+423 SVIDYVSKKYGA
-435 EAVSQIATFGTMA
+435 DAVSQIATFGTMA

-491 FAQAT
+491 FAQAA

-543 QSSSIM
+543 QSSSVM

-578 ALKSINRS
+578 ALKSININ
-586 LKKGEKKLNL
+586 LKDKLDL
-596 DNIPLNDPKVF
+596 DNIPMDDQKVF
-607 ELLSSGKT
+607 DLLSSGKT

-663 RKHGRSQVTYPHE
+663 RKHGKSPVTYPHD

-697 AARVL
+697 SARVL
-702 AGYSMGQADI
+702 AGYSMGEADI

-717 GKKKVEE
+717 GKKKIEE
-724 MEEQREIFIKGCDKK
+724 MEEQREIFVKGCKK
-739 SIPAKTAEKIFEL
+739 NSIPEKKANKIFEL

-776 AFLKTYYPEHFM
+776 AYLKTYYPEHFM

-801 IYSLIKECERMNIN
+801 IHALIQECKRMGIK
-815 VLKPNILS
+815 VLKPNILT
-823 SNKMFLVND
+823 SNKMFLVNNNS
-832 AGDIEY
+832 DIEY
-838 GLGAVKGVADSFI
+838 GLGAVKGVADAFI
-851 KHVCEIR
+851 QHVCQVR
-858 KSKSFND
+858 KTNKFND

-891 FDSIAPSRSIAI
+891 FDSIAPSRSIAV
-903 SCIEDMLKDGSK
+903 SCIEDMLKDGS
-915 NMSKQA
+915 NNSSKQA
-921 GMSGDLFSSLND
+921 AMSGDLFSSLNE

-942 NIQDMNLSELLSL
+942 NTLDIGLSELLSL

-969 NAIETK
+969 NAIEK
-975 VNSLRSIKIN
+975 KIN
-985 KLNYDTKKA
+985 KLRSKTISKLDHDTKKA
-994 SLVVLINSVRQI
+994 SIVCLINSVRQI

-1021 GSGVMDGIVPSEVL
+1021 GTGVMDGVVPSEVL
-1035 EDCHEILKDGKIL
+1035 ENCHSILKEGQI
-1048 VVKGA
+1048 VIVKGI
-1053 VEIDDYRSKEIGDA
+1053 VEIDDYRSKELGNA

-1072 VKEVKS
+1072 VKEVHSLDSELSKKINDVVVNLEESELMS
-1078 LDEELL
+1078 LDE
-1084 RKIQEV
+1084 
-1090 TLNLEKSDLFSLE
+1090 F
-1103 ELSDKLEKLNKE
+1103 SDKLEKVKRE
-1115 LWKSS
+1115 FWTTS
-1120 GCILNVKVITNDS
+1120 GCNLFVKVITNDS

-1138 LGDKFKFEPTLSNLS
+1138 IGEKFRFEPTIENLNF
-1153 LLDEAFGKNALE
+1153 LDDIFGKNALE

>member
-1 MALHQFIEKP
+1 MKNI
-11 LKTLLINNMN
+11 
-21 KAFSHLRVSSEY
+21 FSHLRISSEF
-33 SITQGLLTINQ
+33 SISQGLLTINQ
-44 LVECAKKYSVP
+44 IVDCAQKNNIPSV
-55 SLALTD
+55 ALTD

-70 FFSKCEAEGIKPISG
+70 FFNKCEAAGIKPISG
-85 SSLKVIFDED
+85 SSIRVIFDGD
-95 DTSHELLFLAK
+95 DSSHDLLCLAK
-106 NNNGHKNLMKV
+106 NNDGHRNLMQV
-117 ISMAHNNFTY
+117 ISSAHNNYNY
-127 QNPIINFKDL
+127 QSPIINFDDLKTFKD
-137 QEFKNDVIAI
+137 DIVVI
-147 SGGKDSHL
+147 SGGKDSHIY
-155 FELIKRKKNNEAN
+155 ELSKQNKLEEIENK
-168 NRIDKFLK
+168 IDDFLMV
-176 FFKDNFFIEV
+176 FKDDFFIEV
-186 QKTNRSDEHE
+186 QKTNRPDEID
-196 YFSNILPLACSKGV
+196 YFSNILPLSSKKGV

-217 VLFSRP
+217 VLFAKK
-223 DDYETHETKVC
+223 DDYEIHETKVC
-234 INTGRT
+234 INTGKT
-240 LNDPNREKIFS
+240 LNDPNREKPFS
-251 NEQYFKSPKEMQD
+251 DEQYFKSSDEMQK

-270 ELIDNTNEI
+270 ELIDNTNEV

-287 HAKEYFLPEYPVPKE
+287 HTKGYFLPEYPVPKE
-302 HNFDSYISELSHEKL
+302 HDFDSFLVDLSTKRLSSLIDKFEKAKQKTYL
-317 NQLIIDF
+317 
-324 DIKKKEIYKQRLDYE
+324 QRLEYE

-423 SVIEYVSKKYGA
+423 SVIDYVSKKYGA
-435 EAVSQIATFGTMA
+435 DAVSQIATFGTMA

-491 FAQAT
+491 FAQAA
-496 KNDPEVREVVDLAYK
+496 KNDAEVREVVDLAYK

-543 QSSSIM
+543 QSSSVM

-578 ALKSINRS
+578 ALKSININ
-586 LKKGEKKLNL
+586 LKNKLDL
-596 DNIPLNDPKVF
+596 DNIPMDDQKVF
-607 ELLSSGKT
+607 DLLSSGKT

-663 RKHGRSQVTYPHE
+663 RKHGKSPVTYPHE

-697 AARVL
+697 SARVL
-702 AGYSMGQADI
+702 AGYSMGEADI

-717 GKKKVEE
+717 GKKKIEE
-724 MEEQREIFIKGCDKK
+724 MEEQREIFVKGCEKN
-739 SIPAKTAEKIFEL
+739 SIPEKKANKIFEL

-801 IYSLIKECERMNIN
+801 IHALIQECKRMGIK
-815 VLKPNILS
+815 VLKPNILT
-823 SNKMFLVND
+823 SNKMFLVNNNS
-832 AGDIEY
+832 DIEY
-838 GLGAVKGVADSFI
+838 GLGAIKGVADAFI
-851 KHVCEIR
+851 QHVCQVR
-858 KSKSFND
+858 KSNKFND

-891 FDSIAPSRSIAI
+891 FDSIAPSRSVAV
-903 SCIEDMLKDGSK
+903 SCIEDMLKDGS
-915 NMSKQA
+915 NNSSKQTA
-921 GMSGDLFSSLND
+921 MSGDLFSSLNE

-942 NIQDMNLSELLSL
+942 NITDIGLSELLSL

-969 NAIETK
+969 NAIEK
-975 VNSLRSIKIN
+975 KIN
-985 KLNYDTKKA
+985 KLRSKTISKLDHDTKKA
-994 SLVVLINSVRQI
+994 SIVCLVNSVRQI

-1021 GSGVMDGIVPSEVL
+1021 GTGVMDGVVPSEVL
-1035 EDCHEILKDGKIL
+1035 DNCHTILKEGQIL
-1048 VVKGA
+1048 IVKGV
-1053 VEIDDYRSKEIGDA
+1053 VEIDDYRSKELGDA

-1072 VKEVKS
+1072 VKEVHSLDAELSKKVKDVVINLEESELIS
-1078 LDEELL
+1078 LDE
-1084 RKIQEV
+1084 
-1090 TLNLEKSDLFSLE
+1090 F
-1103 ELSDKLEKLNKE
+1103 SDKLEKVKRE
-1115 LWKSS
+1115 FWTTS
-1120 GCILNVKVITNDS
+1120 GCNLFVKVITKDS
-1133 EAIID
+1133 EAII
-1138 LGDKFKFEPTLSNLS
+1138 GIGEKFRFEPTIENLNF
-1153 LLDEAFGKNALE
+1153 LDDIFGKNALE